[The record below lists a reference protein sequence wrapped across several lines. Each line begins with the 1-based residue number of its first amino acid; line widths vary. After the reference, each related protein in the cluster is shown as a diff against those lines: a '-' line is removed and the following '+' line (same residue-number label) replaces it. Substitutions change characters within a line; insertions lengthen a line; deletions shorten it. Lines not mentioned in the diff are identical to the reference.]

1 MANLKVKD
9 GDGVDKY
16 ISQDGIGTDIDPFV
30 GKRISQLL
38 NPDGSFSSELNQ
50 TLIFSTNGLLTNGQ
64 TYDSTVLSLV
74 GYTQVQTDVLS
85 DKNGTI
91 VIDFIRDSGGTDV
104 LRTLTIPYVGGSGFK
119 LFGAPAFTPFVRY
132 RFTCNET
139 GQSDFYFDTKVMTN
153 SLSGQVL
160 GMEDFISPSMV
171 ANLGRNLIVG
181 QNDSGSYQNAK
192 LDNNNN
198 LRVDASNP
206 KTSFDEIPVAELS
219 PIAQVTFPYNINAD
233 IITTTLAGSGTATQ
247 SDNMAVLQT
256 STATTSTESSAI
268 ETKQTITFRAGQ
280 GAMARFSALFTD
292 NAPNG
297 ATSIQG
303 VGVGDANDGYG
314 FAFVGTTF
322 NISYRTNGAQTNI
335 PQTSW
340 NVDVMDGSGSDTN
353 PSGMLLDPTKGN
365 LYQIS
370 YGSGFG
376 AVNFS
381 IESDLTGDMVLVH
394 VLKYGNMFTVPSAYN
409 PTFPMR
415 SEVFKDGTSDS
426 NNYTL
431 KVSDMS
437 SFIEGTNAITGV
449 VNAYQNQKSIGGTEN
464 ALFTLQNKS
473 TYQSK
478 TNKVSAILQ
487 SISLVNDTNGSGY
500 FRIWENAT
508 LGGSPSY
515 TDISTNTSV
524 ISADVAGTTVTGGKL
539 LWVGAVGKDNGDSVD
554 LKPLSISMRP
564 NNTYT
569 FSAETIGGANQ
580 MGIGLAWVEDF

>member
-132 RFTCNET
+132 RFTCDET

-233 IITTTLAGSGTATQ
+233 IVTTTLAGSGTATQ
-247 SDNMAVLQT
+247 SDNMAVLST
-256 STATTSTESSAI
+256 STGTTATESSAI
-268 ETKQTITFRAGQ
+268 ESKETITFRAGQ

-322 NISYRTNGAQTNI
+322 NISYRTNGVQTNI
-335 PQTSW
+335 TQTSW
-340 NVDVMDGSGSDTN
+340 NVDVMDGSGSASN
-353 PSGMLLDPTKGN
+353 PSGMALDPTNGN
-365 LYQIS
+365 MYQIS

-415 SEVFKDGTSDS
+415 SEVFKNGTSDA

-437 SFIEGTNAITGV
+437 SFIEGSNTITGV
-449 VNAYQNQKSIGGTEN
+449 GNAYENSKSIGGTETS
-464 ALFTLQNKS
+464 LFSIQNKS

-478 TNKVSAILQ
+478 TNKVNAKIQ
-487 SISLVNDTNGSGY
+487 SMSVVNDTNAPAI
-500 FRIWENAT
+500 FRLWENAT

-524 ISADVAGTTVTGGKL
+524 MSVDVAGTTRTGGKL
-539 LWVGAVGKDNGDSVD
+539 IGAWSIGKDSGDSYD
-554 LKPLSISMRP
+554 LTNLGLIMRP
-564 NNTYT
+564 DNTYT
-569 FSAETIGGANQ
+569 LTGQGGGTSTMA
-580 MGIGLAWVEDF
+580 GTVVWVEDF